1 MKEGLYMKFSKFLIF
16 FMMIVILLPQ
26 SIFSDN
32 SIASANTKNQLD
44 TNTGISTKAVGKPG
58 RKGPDGAAPGGG
70 GRKGNGGGG
79 GNNSKSYSQT
89 PKYWTNTVTFKKIKV
104 YQRNDQFKFT
114 KSNIAKMKKGNA
126 PIGVDKKPVNLHHM
140 TQRNTSSIAEV
151 TSTFHKKNSKTLHIN
166 SKKIPS
172 GINRSQFNSWKKSY
186 WKWRVKHR

>member
-58 RKGPDGAAPGGG
+58 RKGNG
-70 GRKGNGGGG
+70 GGGG

>member
-1 MKEGLYMKFSKFLIF
+1 MKFSKFLVF
-16 FMMIVILLPQ
+16 FMMIIVLLPQ
-26 SIFSDN
+26 SIFLNS
-32 SIASANTKNQLD
+32 SIATATATTNQLD
-44 TNTGISTKAVGKPG
+44 TNTGVSTKAVGKPG

-70 GRKGNGGGG
+70 GRKGNSGGGG

-151 TSTFHKKNSKTLHIN
+151 TNTFHKKNSKTLHIN
-166 SKKIPS
+166 SNKIPS

-186 WKWRVKHR
+186 WKWRVNHR